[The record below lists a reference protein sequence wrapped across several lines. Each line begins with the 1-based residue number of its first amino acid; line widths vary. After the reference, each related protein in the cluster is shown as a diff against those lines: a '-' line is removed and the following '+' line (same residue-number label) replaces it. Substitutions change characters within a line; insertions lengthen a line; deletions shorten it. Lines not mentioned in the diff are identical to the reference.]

1 MKPSGLKTQHIAS
14 KIKTATTSFSGL
26 SLLWLF
32 MLFVLTV
39 FEIIYNGIIHEFPVN
54 TAGVLFW
61 MLLADITLWLKF
73 LLVIWVLYISV
84 CFFSPILA
92 NAFYKIFITFLL
104 LLQLALILYFSK
116 ALLPLGADLY
126 GYSIADIKQTVGA
139 SGGIDLLTVLAFIT
153 VITAIIVTFK
163 YLAPK
168 FKPVFGIAV
177 ILPTLSLLALVTGA
191 KKLPAP
197 GNLNSDFANNLILNK
212 SDYFFTSSVNHF
224 FPDNDEVDIYA
235 DNYIGDYAG
244 QQSISAYNY
253 VDPYNYPFLHADS
266 SKDVL
271 TPFFKPTATPPN
283 IVIVLVEGLGRAFTN
298 EGAYLGNFTPFI
310 DSLSNQ
316 SLYWR
321 NFLSEGG
328 RTFAVLPS
336 LLGSLPFA
344 KNGFIELGG
353 QMPAHLSLLSLLKY
367 NGYHTSFYYGGDSHF
382 DNMDQFLQKNKI
394 DELNDEK
401 SFPTGYTKLPA
412 VNGFTWGYNDKEL
425 FRHYFT
431 TRGVSS
437 KPQLSVILTVA
448 THDPFIINE
457 ETTYLQRF
465 EQRMT
470 ALGFDDTKKSK
481 YRNYQNQYASV
492 LYLDDA
498 MRNFFSAY
506 RKRSDF
512 NNTIFIITGD
522 HRMPEIPMSD
532 KIDRYHVP
540 LIIYSPLLKR
550 VSQMSSISTHF
561 DVSPSLIAYLKH
573 NFNFRG
579 PSLVSWM
586 GQGLDTS
593 LNFQNLH
600 QYPLMQT
607 KNDMIDFVMGEYHI
621 NGNTLFKIS
630 PDMSEEV
637 VQDDNKLNQLRNAF
651 DAFKKRNTQII
662 NGGKIIP
669 DTISTRYAP
678 LK

>member
-1 MKPSGLKTQHIAS
+1 MKSNKQTTQRIIGNIQA
-14 KIKTATTSFSGL
+14 ATISFSGI
-26 SLLWLF
+26 SLLWLL
-32 MLFVLTV
+32 MLFILSL
-39 FEIIYNGIIHEFPVN
+39 FEIIYNGVIHEFPAN
-54 TAGVLFW
+54 IGGLIYWTF
-61 MLLADITLWLKF
+61 LADISF
-73 LLVIWVLYISV
+73 LLTFLLGIYIVYVL
-84 CFFSPILA
+84 FFLLSPILA
-92 NAFYKIFITFLL
+92 RTVYKILIALL
-104 LLQLALILYFSK
+104 LLVHLGLIMYFSK

-126 GYSIADIKQTVGA
+126 GYSAADIKQTIGA
-139 SGGIDLLTVLAFIT
+139 SGGVSILTILGFII
-153 VITAIIVTFK
+153 VIAAIISIFK
-163 YLAPK
+163 YIAPK
-168 FKPVFGIAV
+168 LKPVFGVAI
-177 ILPTLSLLALVTGA
+177 ILPALSLLALITGA
-191 KKLPAP
+191 TKLMVP
-197 GNLNSDFANNLILNK
+197 GNLHSDFATNLVLNK
-212 SDYFFTSSVNHF
+212 SDFFYSSSVNHF
-224 FPDNDEVDIYA
+224 FPDNDGVDIYA
-235 DNYIGDYAG
+235 ESYIGDYGG
-244 QQSISAYNY
+244 QQSMSAYNY
-253 VDPYNYPFLHADS
+253 VDPDNYPFLHADS

-271 TPFFKPTATPPN
+271 TPFFKPSATPPN

-310 DSLSNQ
+310 DSLANH

-321 NFLSEGG
+321 NFLSNGG

-367 NGYHTSFYYGGDSHF
+367 NGYHTSFYYGGESHF
-382 DNMDQFLQKNKI
+382 DNMDVFLQKNKI

-401 SFPTGYTKLPA
+401 SFPAGYTKLPA
-412 VNGFTWGYNDKEL
+412 VSGFTWGYNDKEL
-425 FRHYFT
+425 FRHYLT
-431 TRGVSS
+431 TRNVNS

-498 MRNFFSAY
+498 MRNFFAAY
-506 RKRSDF
+506 AKRSDYA
-512 NNTIFIITGD
+512 NTIFIITGD

-561 DVSPSLIAYLKH
+561 DISPSLIAYLKH
-573 NFNFRG
+573 NFKFKG
-579 PSLVSWM
+579 PSQVSWM

-593 LNFQNLH
+593 VNFQNLH

-621 NGNTLFKIS
+621 NGNTLFKLS
-630 PDMSEEV
+630 PDMGEEV
-637 VQDDNKLNQLRNAF
+637 VQDDDKLSQLQNAF
-651 DAFKKRNTQII
+651 DAFKKRNNLLI
-662 NGGKIIP
+662 NGAKIIP
-669 DTISTRYAP
+669 DTISRHYTP